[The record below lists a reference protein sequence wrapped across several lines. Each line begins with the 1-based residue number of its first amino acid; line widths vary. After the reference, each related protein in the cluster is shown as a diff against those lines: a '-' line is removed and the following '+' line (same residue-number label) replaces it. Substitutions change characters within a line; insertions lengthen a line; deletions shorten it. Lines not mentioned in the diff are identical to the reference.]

1 MLSESVVRKENK
13 EKRETDW
20 TKCRKRGEGP
30 GNGLSEG
37 LGESLG
43 EGRNGLMKKRGNQ
56 IPSPEYTVSGDYS
69 RPLRGAHPTGLSSRP
84 TVIPS

>member
-1 MLSESVVRKENK
+1 M
-13 EKRETDW
+13 KRRGRRIGQNAE
-20 TKCRKRGEGP
+20 KRGEGP

-37 LGESLG
+37 LDESLG

-69 RPLRGAHPTGLSSRP
+69 RPLLGAHPTGLSSQP
-84 TVIPS
+84 TVIPSWQEA